1 MRMYI
6 GQKIHKKRRPTN
18 LSIDEGLVVEARQL
32 GLNISG
38 AAEAGLMQ
46 AVKQAK
52 AEQWLSENKQAVKS
66 SNEYVDEFGLPL
78 LRHRNF

>member
-1 MRMYI
+1 MRMSVK
-6 GQKIHKKRRPTN
+6 QKFHGKRKPTN
-18 LSIDEGLVVEARQL
+18 LSIDQGLVFEARQL

-52 AEQWLSENKQAVKS
+52 TEQWLAENQHAVKS
-66 SNEYVDEFGLPL
+66 SNAYVEKFGLPL
-78 LRHRNF
+78 RRYRNF